1 MDVKFIL
8 SKYSPSISKDI
19 FPFEFRTNP
28 NIYSAESQEP
38 EFYLRSLKPFDKN
51 LCFYNIKLTREL
63 KENLFPKEKYE
74 IKKDLSQV
82 VEKIDLDDLFGNVKY
97 TTIDVFDKDFNIDNI
112 EESIIKSNIKKII
125 NENKIVPYEKKE
137 KRQWFI
143 IGVRGY
149 GPYNDQEIYNFLIKL
164 NMNKDNIPMKSKLMV
179 LEKNSDIFYTIDSCL
194 EELNKTMQFTYN
206 NPLNNNMIPLI
217 NNQKQIENNDF
228 THMKNSKD
236 ISRPVYSRRYSKFN
250 ESNLPNNL
258 NSNDKKNHYYN
269 HQFSNIHNNLK
280 LQRRVSLNYY
290 NNNKMFNNEFK
301 QGYFNLNKNKF
312 QRNYNRKSTYSKNLS
327 ELDKLFALNP
337 EEKEEL
343 NKDKNKNE
351 NVKEV
356 IHEVDVESL
365 FS

>member
-8 SKYSPSISKDI
+8 SKYSPSLSKDI

-28 NIYSAESQEP
+28 NVYSAESQEP
-38 EFYLRSLKPFDKN
+38 EIYLCSLKHFDKN
-51 LCFYNIKLTREL
+51 LCFYNIKLTTNL

-74 IKKDLSQV
+74 IKKDLNQII
-82 VEKIDLDDLFGNVKY
+82 EKIDIDDLFGKVKF

-164 NMNKDNIPMKSKLMV
+164 NMNKDNQVMKSKLMV
-179 LEKNSDIFYTIDSCL
+179 LEKISDIFYTIDSCL

-269 HQFSNIHNNLK
+269 HQFSYIHNNIK
-280 LQRRVSLNYY
+280 LQRRVSLHYY
-290 NNNKMFNNEFK
+290 HNNKIFNNEFK
-301 QGYFNLNKNKF
+301 
-312 QRNYNRKSTYSKNLS
+312 
-327 ELDKLFALNP
+327 
-337 EEKEEL
+337 
-343 NKDKNKNE
+343 
-351 NVKEV
+351 
-356 IHEVDVESL
+356 
-365 FS
+365 

>member
-82 VEKIDLDDLFGNVKY
+82 VEKIDLDDLFGKVKY

-125 NENKIVPYEKKE
+125 NEDKIVPYEKKE

-143 IGVRGY
+143 IGMRGY

-164 NMNKDNIPMKSKLMV
+164 NMNKDNQVMKSKLMV
-179 LEKNSDIFYTIDSCL
+179 LEKNSDIFYTIDACL
-194 EELNKTMQFTYN
+194 EELNKTMLLTFN
-206 NPLNNNMIPLI
+206 NPLNNNIMPLI
-217 NNQKQIENNDF
+217 NNQQQIDNNDF
-228 THMKNSKD
+228 TYMKNSKE
-236 ISRPVYSRRYSKFN
+236 ISRPVYTRRYSKFN
-250 ESNLPNNL
+250 ENNNIPNNINKNLNQFFINNKINLKNLP
-258 NSNDKKNHYYN
+258 K
-269 HQFSNIHNNLK
+269 F
-280 LQRRVSLNYY
+280 QRRISLNYY
-290 NNNKMFNNEFK
+290 NNNKKEFK
-301 QGYFNLNKNKF
+301 QGNYFNKNKIE
-312 QRNYNRKSTYSKNLS
+312 RNYNRKYTYTNTKPIS
-327 ELDKLFALNP
+327 ELDKLFALN
-337 EEKEEL
+337 ENEKKEL
-343 NKDKNKNE
+343 NNNNNKNVNKE
-351 NVKEV
+351 VKEV
-356 IHEVDVESL
+356 IQKVDVDKI

>member
-82 VEKIDLDDLFGNVKY
+82 VEKIDLDDLFGKVKY

-112 EESIIKSNIKKII
+112 EESIIKTNIKKII

-143 IGVRGY
+143 IGMRGY
-149 GPYNDQEIYNFLIKL
+149 GPYNDQEIYNFLIKI
-164 NMNKDNIPMKSKLMV
+164 NMSKDNTAMKSKLMV
-179 LEKNSDIFYTIDSCL
+179 LEKISDIFYTVDSCL
-194 EELNKTMQFTYN
+194 EELNKTLLIPNNYN
-206 NPLNNNMIPLI
+206 IFPNMKNNNE
-217 NNQKQIENNDF
+217 KKEGNDF
-228 THMKNSKD
+228 DHMKNSKE
-236 ISRPVYSRRYSKFN
+236 ISRPVYTRRYSKFN
-250 ESNLPNNL
+250 DNNIQKIL
-258 NSNDKKNHYYN
+258 NNNDNKNQYYN
-269 HQFSNIHNNLK
+269 NHFSLINNHPK
-280 LQRRVSLNYY
+280 LQRRISLNNYY
-290 NNNKMFNNEFK
+290 NNKIFKKEFK
-301 QGYFNLNKNKF
+301 QGNSNLNKNKL
-312 QRNYNRKSTYSKNLS
+312 QRNYNRQSTYTKHLS
-327 ELDKLFALNP
+327 ELDKLFAFNP

-343 NKDKNKNE
+343 NKNKNE

-356 IHEVDVESL
+356 IQEVDVESI